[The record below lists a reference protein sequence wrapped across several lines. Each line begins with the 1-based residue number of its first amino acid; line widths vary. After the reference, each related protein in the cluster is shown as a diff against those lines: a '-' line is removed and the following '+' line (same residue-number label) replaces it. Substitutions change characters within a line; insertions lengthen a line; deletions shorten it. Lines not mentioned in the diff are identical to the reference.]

1 MLGLGL
7 SLLTG
12 GSVSP
17 EYVKLSKAFVT
28 RVEADGGTVDSFT
41 CLKTD
46 MAYLTSNPDAPAGYV
61 VEFSAATVGSS
72 AEFRIYFTGGTG
84 YTYTYA
90 VTDTQANEV
99 TGTGVIGGDIQSVT
113 ADLSTL

>member
-12 GSVSP
+12 GAVSP

-28 RVEADGGTVDSFT
+28 RVEADGGTVESLA

-46 MAYLTSNPDAPAGYV
+46 MAYLTSNP
-61 VEFSAATVGSS
+61 
-72 AEFRIYFTGGTG
+72 
-84 YTYTYA
+84 
-90 VTDTQANEV
+90 
-99 TGTGVIGGDIQSVT
+99 
-113 ADLSTL
+113 